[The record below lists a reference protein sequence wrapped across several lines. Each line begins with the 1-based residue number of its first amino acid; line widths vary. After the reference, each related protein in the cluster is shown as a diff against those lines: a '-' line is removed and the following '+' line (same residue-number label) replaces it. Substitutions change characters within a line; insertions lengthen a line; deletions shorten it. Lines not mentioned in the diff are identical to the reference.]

1 MCKFRKID
9 IILGGKYNNIVK
21 ILAGGGIILNIFNL
35 ASFIE
40 IINENSISKA
50 AANLHM
56 TQSALSQQLKA
67 IENDLNC
74 QLVERSN
81 RGGLSLQRQ
90 EILSLDIRKYF

>member
-1 MCKFRKID
+1 M
-9 IILGGKYNNIVK
+9 
-21 ILAGGGIILNIFNL
+21 NIFNL

-50 AANLHM
+50 ASNLHM
-56 TQSALSQQLKA
+56 TQSALSQQLKS

-81 RGGLSLQRQ
+81 RGVTPTEEGNIVL
-90 EILSLDIRKYF
+90 K